1 MGLIIKIHNLLLET
15 FINSRYL
22 SNVAIWQVFIRNFE
36 MSDNLQVLGREGSL
50 APAQH
55 KVLRNTYM
63 MLGLTMIP
71 TVIGALIGMGINF
84 SIIAQHPFMAFG
96 AFMLVT
102 IGMQMAITAN
112 RNNSMG
118 IVLLFAYTFLLGL
131 MMGPLLQH
139 AANLSNGAQLVGL
152 AAGSTG
158 LIFLT
163 MAAIGAST
171 KKDFSYMGK
180 FLSIGVMVAF
190 IAIIANMFLQLP
202 AFSIAISSI
211 FVLISSGFIM
221 YEVNQIVRGGETNYV
236 MATLSLFISIYNI
249 FTSLL
254 NILMSFG
261 GSND

>member
-1 MGLIIKIHNLLLET
+1 MLDDI
-15 FINSRYL
+15 
-22 SNVAIWQVFIRNFE
+22 
-36 MSDNLQVLGREGSL
+36 QVLGREG
-50 APAQH
+50 AVTTQN

-71 TVIGALIGMGINF
+71 TVIGAFVGMSIDF
-84 SIIAQHPFMAFG
+84 SIIALHPFMAFG

-102 IGMQMAITAN
+102 IGMQMGITAN

-118 IVLLFAYTFLLGL
+118 VVLLFAYTFLLGL
-131 MMGPLLQH
+131 MLGPILQH
-139 AANLSNGAQLVGL
+139 AVHLSNGGQLVGL

-163 MAAIGAST
+163 MAAIGTTT

-180 FLSIGVMVAF
+180 FLSIGIMVAF
-190 IAIIANMFLQLP
+190 IAIIANMFFHIP
-202 AFSIAISSI
+202 ALSVAISSV

-254 NILMSFG
+254 NILMSFNG
-261 GSND
+261 RN

>member
-1 MGLIIKIHNLLLET
+1 MLDT
-15 FINSRYL
+15 T
-22 SNVAIWQVFIRNFE
+22 
-36 MSDNLQVLGREGSL
+36 QVLGREGSL
-50 APAQH
+50 ATTQN

-71 TVIGALIGMGINF
+71 TVIGAVIGMGMNF
-84 SIIAQHPFMAFG
+84 SIIAMHPFMAFG

-102 IGMQMAITAN
+102 IGMQMAISAN
-112 RNNSMG
+112 RNSSIG

-131 MMGPLLQH
+131 MMGPILQH

-163 MAAIGAST
+163 MAAIGATT

-180 FLSIGVMVAF
+180 FLSIGIMVAF
-190 IAIIANMFLQLP
+190 IAIIANMFFKLP

-211 FVLISSGFIM
+211 FVLISSAYIM

-254 NILMSFG
+254 HILMSFAG
-261 GSND
+261 GRE

>member
-1 MGLIIKIHNLLLET
+1 MLDDI
-15 FINSRYL
+15 
-22 SNVAIWQVFIRNFE
+22 
-36 MSDNLQVLGREGSL
+36 QVLGREGAVST
-50 APAQH
+50 QN
-55 KVLRNTYM
+55 KVLRQTYM

-71 TVIGALIGMGINF
+71 TVIGAFMGMSMNF
-84 SIIAQHPFMAFG
+84 NWLAAMNPFMAFG

-102 IGMQMAITAN
+102 IGMQMAIRAN
-112 RNNSMG
+112 RNNSIG
-118 IVLLFAYTFLLGL
+118 VVLLFAYTFLLGFL
-131 MMGPLLQH
+131 LGPILQH
-139 AANLSNGAQLVGL
+139 AANLSNGGQLVGL

-163 MAAIGAST
+163 MAAIGATT
-171 KKDFSYMGK
+171 KKDFGYMGK
-180 FLSIGVMVAF
+180 FLTIGMIVAF
-190 IAIIANMFLQLP
+190 IAIVANLFFQLP

-254 NILMSFG
+254 HILMSFSG
-261 GSND
+261 RD

>member
-1 MGLIIKIHNLLLET
+1 ML
-15 FINSRYL
+15 
-22 SNVAIWQVFIRNFE
+22 
-36 MSDNLQVLGREGSL
+36 DNIQVLGRDGALST
-50 APAQH
+50 QN

-71 TVIGALIGMGINF
+71 TVIGAVIGMGINF
-84 SIIAQHPFMAFG
+84 SVIAQHPFMAFG

-102 IGMQMAITAN
+102 MGMQMAITAN
-112 RNNSMG
+112 RNSS
-118 IVLLFAYTFLLGL
+118 ICVALLFLYTFLLGL
-131 MMGPLLQH
+131 MLGPILQH
-139 AANLSNGAQLVGL
+139 AARLQNGAQLVGL

-163 MAAIGAST
+163 MAAIGATT

-180 FLSIGVMVAF
+180 FLSIGVMVVF
-190 IAIIANMFLQLP
+190 IAIIANMFLHLP

-211 FVLISSGFIM
+211 FVMISSAFIM
-221 YEVNQIVRGGETNYV
+221 YEENQIVRGGETNYV

-254 NILMSFG
+254 NILMSFNG
-261 GSND
+261 RN

>member
-1 MGLIIKIHNLLLET
+1 MLDDI
-15 FINSRYL
+15 
-22 SNVAIWQVFIRNFE
+22 
-36 MSDNLQVLGREGSL
+36 QVLGREG
-50 APAQH
+50 AVTTQN

-71 TVIGALIGMGINF
+71 TVIGAFVGMSINF
-84 SIIAQHPFMAFG
+84 SIIALHPFMAFG

-102 IGMQMAITAN
+102 IGMQMGITAN

-131 MMGPLLQH
+131 MLGPILQH
-139 AANLSNGAQLVGL
+139 AVHLSNGGQLVGL

-163 MAAIGAST
+163 MAAIGTTT

-180 FLSIGVMVAF
+180 FLSIGIMVAF
-190 IAIIANMFLQLP
+190 IAIIANMFFHIP
-202 AFSIAISSI
+202 ALSVAISSV

-254 NILMSFG
+254 NILMSFNG
-261 GSND
+261 RN

>member
-1 MGLIIKIHNLLLET
+1 ML
-15 FINSRYL
+15 
-22 SNVAIWQVFIRNFE
+22 
-36 MSDNLQVLGREGSL
+36 DNIQVLGRDGALST
-50 APAQH
+50 QN

-71 TVIGALIGMGINF
+71 TVIGAVIGMGINF
-84 SIIAQHPFMAFG
+84 SVIAQHPFMAFG

-102 IGMQMAITAN
+102 MGMQMAITAN
-112 RNNSMG
+112 RNSSIG
-118 IVLLFAYTFLLGL
+118 VALLFLYTFLLGL
-131 MMGPLLQH
+131 MLGPILQH
-139 AANLSNGAQLVGL
+139 AARLQNGAQLVGL

-163 MAAIGAST
+163 MAAIGATT

-180 FLSIGVMVAF
+180 FLSIGVMVVF
-190 IAIIANMFLQLP
+190 IAIIANMFLHLP

-211 FVLISSGFIM
+211 FVMISSAFIM

-254 NILMSFG
+254 NILMSFNG
-261 GSND
+261 RN

>member
-1 MGLIIKIHNLLLET
+1 
-15 FINSRYL
+15 
-22 SNVAIWQVFIRNFE
+22 
-36 MSDNLQVLGREGSL
+36 MSDTTQVLGREGSL
-50 APAQH
+50 ATTQN

-71 TVIGALIGMGINF
+71 TVIGAIIGMGMNF
-84 SIIAQHPFMAFG
+84 SIIAMHPFMAFG

-102 IGMQMAITAN
+102 IGMQMAISAN
-112 RNNSMG
+112 RNSSIG

-131 MMGPLLQH
+131 MMGPILQH

-163 MAAIGAST
+163 MAAIGATT

-180 FLSIGVMVAF
+180 FLSIGIMVAF
-190 IAIIANMFLQLP
+190 IAIIANMFFKLP

-211 FVLISSGFIM
+211 FVMISSAYIM

-254 NILMSFG
+254 HILMSFG

>member
-1 MGLIIKIHNLLLET
+1 ML
-15 FINSRYL
+15 
-22 SNVAIWQVFIRNFE
+22 
-36 MSDNLQVLGREGSL
+36 DNIQVLGRDSAL
-50 APAQH
+50 STQN

-71 TVIGALIGMGINF
+71 TVIGAVIGMGINF
-84 SIIAQHPFMAFG
+84 SVIAQHPFMAFG

-102 IGMQMAITAN
+102 MGMQMAITAN
-112 RNNSMG
+112 RNSSIG
-118 IVLLFAYTFLLGL
+118 VALLFLYTFLLGL
-131 MMGPLLQH
+131 MLGPILQH
-139 AANLSNGAQLVGL
+139 AARLQNGAQLVGL

-163 MAAIGAST
+163 MAAIGATT

-180 FLSIGVMVAF
+180 FLSIGVMVVF
-190 IAIIANMFLQLP
+190 IAIIANMFLHLP

-211 FVLISSGFIM
+211 FVMISSAFIM

-254 NILMSFG
+254 NILMSFNG
-261 GSND
+261 RN

>member
-1 MGLIIKIHNLLLET
+1 MLDDI
-15 FINSRYL
+15 
-22 SNVAIWQVFIRNFE
+22 
-36 MSDNLQVLGREGSL
+36 QVLGREG
-50 APAQH
+50 AVTTQN

-71 TVIGALIGMGINF
+71 TVIGAFVGMSIDF
-84 SIIAQHPFMAFG
+84 SIIALHPFMAFG

-102 IGMQMAITAN
+102 IGMQMGITAN

-118 IVLLFAYTFLLGL
+118 VVLLFAYTFLLGL
-131 MMGPLLQH
+131 MLGPILQH
-139 AANLSNGAQLVGL
+139 AVHLSNGGQLVGL

-163 MAAIGAST
+163 MAAIGTTT

-190 IAIIANMFLQLP
+190 IAIIANMFFHIP
-202 AFSIAISSI
+202 ALSVAISSV

-254 NILMSFG
+254 NILMSFSG
-261 GSND
+261 RD

>member
-1 MGLIIKIHNLLLET
+1 MLDDI
-15 FINSRYL
+15 
-22 SNVAIWQVFIRNFE
+22 
-36 MSDNLQVLGREGSL
+36 QVLGREGSL
-50 APAQH
+50 ATTQN

-71 TVIGALIGMGINF
+71 TVIGAVIGMGINF
-84 SIIAQHPFMAFG
+84 SIIALHPFMAFG

-102 IGMQMAITAN
+102 MGMQMAISAN
-112 RNNSMG
+112 RNSSIG
-118 IVLLFAYTFLLGL
+118 VVLLFVYTFLLGL
-131 MMGPLLQH
+131 MMGPILQH
-139 AANLSNGAQLVGL
+139 AANLNNGAQLVGL

-180 FLSIGVMVAF
+180 FLSIGIMVAF

-211 FVLISSGFIM
+211 FVFISSAYIM

-254 NILMSFG
+254 NILMSFSG
-261 GSND
+261 RD

>member
-1 MGLIIKIHNLLLET
+1 MLDDI
-15 FINSRYL
+15 
-22 SNVAIWQVFIRNFE
+22 
-36 MSDNLQVLGREGSL
+36 QVLGREG
-50 APAQH
+50 AVTTQN

-71 TVIGALIGMGINF
+71 TVIGAFVGMSIDF
-84 SIIAQHPFMAFG
+84 SIIALHPFMAFG

-102 IGMQMAITAN
+102 MGMQMGITAN

-131 MMGPLLQH
+131 MLGPILQH
-139 AANLSNGAQLVGL
+139 AVHLSNGGQLVGL

-163 MAAIGAST
+163 MAAIGTTT

-180 FLSIGVMVAF
+180 FLSIGIMVAF
-190 IAIIANMFLQLP
+190 IAIIANMFFHIP
-202 AFSIAISSI
+202 ALSVAISSV

-254 NILMSFG
+254 NILMSFSG
-261 GSND
+261 RD

>member
-1 MGLIIKIHNLLLET
+1 M
-15 FINSRYL
+15 F
-22 SNVAIWQVFIRNFE
+22 
-36 MSDNLQVLGREGSL
+36 DNTQVLGREGSL
-50 APAQH
+50 ATTQN

-71 TVIGALIGMGINF
+71 TVIGAIIGMGMNF
-84 SIIAQHPFMAFG
+84 SIIAMHPFMAFG
-96 AFMLVT
+96 AFMLIT
-102 IGMQMAITAN
+102 IGMQMAISAN
-112 RNNSMG
+112 RNSSIG
-118 IVLLFAYTFLLGL
+118 VVLLFAYTFLLGL
-131 MMGPLLQH
+131 MLGPILQH

-163 MAAIGAST
+163 MAAIGATT

-180 FLSIGVMVAF
+180 FLSIGIMVVF
-190 IAIIANMFLQLP
+190 IAIIANMFFKLP

-211 FVLISSGFIM
+211 FVMISSAYIM

-254 NILMSFG
+254 HILMSFG

>member
-1 MGLIIKIHNLLLET
+1 MLDDI
-15 FINSRYL
+15 
-22 SNVAIWQVFIRNFE
+22 
-36 MSDNLQVLGREGSL
+36 QVLGREGTVTT
-50 APAQH
+50 QN

-71 TVIGALIGMGINF
+71 TVIGAFVGMSIDF
-84 SIIAQHPFMAFG
+84 SVVALHPFMAFG

-102 IGMQMAITAN
+102 IGMQMGITAN

-118 IVLLFAYTFLLGL
+118 VVLLFAYTFLLGL
-131 MMGPLLQH
+131 MLGPILQH
-139 AANLSNGAQLVGL
+139 AVHLSNGGQLVGL

-163 MAAIGAST
+163 MAAIGTTT

-190 IAIIANMFLQLP
+190 IAIIANMFFHIP
-202 AFSIAISSI
+202 ALSVAISSV

-254 NILMSFG
+254 NILMSFSG
-261 GSND
+261 RD

>member
-1 MGLIIKIHNLLLET
+1 M
-15 FINSRYL
+15 F
-22 SNVAIWQVFIRNFE
+22 
-36 MSDNLQVLGREGSL
+36 DNTQVLGREGSL
-50 APAQH
+50 ATTQN

-71 TVIGALIGMGINF
+71 TVIGAIIGMGMNF
-84 SIIAQHPFMAFG
+84 SIIAMHPFIAFG
-96 AFMLVT
+96 VFMAVT

-112 RNNSMG
+112 RNSSIG
-118 IVLLFAYTFLLGL
+118 VVLLFAYTFLLGL
-131 MMGPLLQH
+131 MLGPILQH

-163 MAAIGAST
+163 MAAIGATT

-180 FLSIGVMVAF
+180 FLSIGIMVAF
-190 IAIIANMFLQLP
+190 IAIIANMFFKLP

-211 FVLISSGFIM
+211 FVMISSAYIM

-249 FTSLL
+249 FSSLL
-254 NILMSFG
+254 HILMSFG

>member
-1 MGLIIKIHNLLLET
+1 ML
-15 FINSRYL
+15 
-22 SNVAIWQVFIRNFE
+22 
-36 MSDNLQVLGREGSL
+36 DNIQVLGRDGALST
-50 APAQH
+50 QN

-71 TVIGALIGMGINF
+71 TVIGAVIGMGVNF
-84 SIIAQHPFMAFG
+84 SVIAQHPFMAFG

-102 IGMQMAITAN
+102 MGMQMAITAN
-112 RNNSMG
+112 RNSSIG
-118 IVLLFAYTFLLGL
+118 VALLFLYTFLLGL
-131 MMGPLLQH
+131 MLGPILQH
-139 AANLSNGAQLVGL
+139 AARLQNGAQLVGL

-163 MAAIGAST
+163 MAAIGATT

-180 FLSIGVMVAF
+180 FLSIGVMVVF
-190 IAIIANMFLQLP
+190 IAIIANMFLHLP

-211 FVLISSGFIM
+211 FVMISSAFIM

-254 NILMSFG
+254 NILMSFNG
-261 GSND
+261 RN

>member
-1 MGLIIKIHNLLLET
+1 ML
-15 FINSRYL
+15 
-22 SNVAIWQVFIRNFE
+22 
-36 MSDNLQVLGREGSL
+36 DNTQVLGREDSVV
-50 APAQH
+50 ATQNR
-55 KVLRNTYM
+55 VLRNTYM
-63 MLGLTMIP
+63 LLGLTMIP
-71 TVIGALIGMGINF
+71 TVIGAIIGMGMNF
-84 SIIAQHPFMAFG
+84 SIIAMHPFIAFG
-96 AFMLVT
+96 VFMLVT
-102 IGMQMAITAN
+102 IGMQMAISAN
-112 RNNSMG
+112 RNSSIG

-131 MMGPLLQH
+131 MLGPILQH

-163 MAAIGAST
+163 MAAIGATT

-180 FLSIGVMVAF
+180 FLSIGIMVAF
-190 IAIIANMFLQLP
+190 IAIIANLFFQLP

-211 FVLISSGFIM
+211 FVLISSAYIM

-249 FTSLL
+249 FSSLL
-254 NILMSFG
+254 HILMSFG

>member
-1 MGLIIKIHNLLLET
+1 
-15 FINSRYL
+15 
-22 SNVAIWQVFIRNFE
+22 
-36 MSDNLQVLGREGSL
+36 
-50 APAQH
+50 
-55 KVLRNTYM
+55 
-63 MLGLTMIP
+63 MIP
-71 TVIGALIGMGINF
+71 TVIGAIIGMGINF
-84 SIIAQHPFMAFG
+84 SIIAMHPFMAFG

-102 IGMQMAITAN
+102 MGMQMAISAN
-112 RNNSMG
+112 RNSSIG
-118 IVLLFAYTFLLGL
+118 VVLLFAYTFLLGL
-131 MMGPLLQH
+131 MMGPILQH

-163 MAAIGAST
+163 MAAIGATT

-180 FLSIGVMVAF
+180 FLSIGIMVAF
-190 IAIIANMFLQLP
+190 IAIIANMFFKLP

-211 FVLISSGFIM
+211 FVMISSAYIM

-254 NILMSFG
+254 HILMSFG

>member
-1 MGLIIKIHNLLLET
+1 MLDDI
-15 FINSRYL
+15 
-22 SNVAIWQVFIRNFE
+22 
-36 MSDNLQVLGREGSL
+36 QVLGREGSL
-50 APAQH
+50 ATQN

-71 TVIGALIGMGINF
+71 TVIGAIIGMSINF
-84 SIIAQHPFMAFG
+84 SIVAMHPFIAFG
-96 AFMLVT
+96 AFMLIT
-102 IGMQMAITAN
+102 MGMQMAITAN

-139 AANLSNGAQLVGL
+139 AAHLQNGGQLVGL
-152 AAGSTG
+152 AAGGTG

-163 MAAIGAST
+163 MAAIGTTT
-171 KKDFSYMGK
+171 KKDFGYMGK

-190 IAIIANMFLQLP
+190 IAIVANMFLQLP
-202 AFSIAISSI
+202 AFSIAISCI
-211 FVLISSGFIM
+211 FIAISSGFIM
-221 YEVNQIVRGGETNYV
+221 YEINQIVRGGETNYV

-254 NILMSFG
+254 NILMSFSG
-261 GSND
+261 RD

>member
-1 MGLIIKIHNLLLET
+1 ML
-15 FINSRYL
+15 
-22 SNVAIWQVFIRNFE
+22 
-36 MSDNLQVLGREGSL
+36 DNTQVLGREGSL
-50 APAQH
+50 ATTQN

-71 TVIGALIGMGINF
+71 TVIGAVMGMGMNF
-84 SIIAQHPFMAFG
+84 SIIAMHPFMAFG

-102 IGMQMAITAN
+102 IGMQMAISAN
-112 RNNSMG
+112 RNSSIG
-118 IVLLFAYTFLLGL
+118 VVLLFAYTFLLGL
-131 MMGPLLQH
+131 MMGPILQH
-139 AANLSNGAQLVGL
+139 AANLQNGAQLVGL

-163 MAAIGAST
+163 MAAIGATT

-180 FLSIGVMVAF
+180 FLSIGIMVAF
-190 IAIIANMFLQLP
+190 IAIIANMVFKLP

-211 FVLISSGFIM
+211 FVLISSAYIM

-254 NILMSFG
+254 HILMSFG
-261 GSND
+261 GRE

>member
-1 MGLIIKIHNLLLET
+1 M
-15 FINSRYL
+15 F
-22 SNVAIWQVFIRNFE
+22 
-36 MSDNLQVLGREGSL
+36 DNTQVLGREGSV
-50 APAQH
+50 ATTQN
-55 KVLRNTYM
+55 KVLRQTYM
-63 MLGLTMIP
+63 LLGLTMIP

-84 SIIAQHPFMAFG
+84 SFIAMHPFISFGIFMA
-96 AFMLVT
+96 VT
-102 IGMQMAITAN
+102 MGMQMAISAN
-112 RNNSMG
+112 RNSSLG

-163 MAAIGAST
+163 MAAIGATT

-180 FLSIGVMVAF
+180 FLGIGIMVAF

-211 FVLISSGFIM
+211 FVFISSAFIM

>member
-1 MGLIIKIHNLLLET
+1 M
-15 FINSRYL
+15 
-22 SNVAIWQVFIRNFE
+22 A
-36 MSDNLQVLGREGSL
+36 DNIQVLGREDSL
-50 APAQH
+50 ATTQN
-55 KVLRNTYM
+55 KVLRQTYM

-71 TVIGALIGMGINF
+71 TVIGALLGMSMNF
-84 SIIAQHPFMAFG
+84 NWLAAMNPFIAFGVFMA
-96 AFMLVT
+96 VT
-102 IGMQMAITAN
+102 IGMQMAIRAN
-112 RNNSMG
+112 RNSSIG
-118 IVLLFAYTFLLGL
+118 VVLLFAYTFLLGFML
-131 MMGPLLQH
+131 GPILQH

-158 LIFLT
+158 LIFLS
-163 MAAIGAST
+163 MAAIGATT

-180 FLSIGVMVAF
+180 FLSIGIMVAF
-190 IAIIANMFLQLP
+190 IAIVANLFFQLP

-211 FVLISSGFIM
+211 FVLISSAYIM

-254 NILMSFG
+254 HILMSFG

>member
-1 MGLIIKIHNLLLET
+1 M
-15 FINSRYL
+15 F
-22 SNVAIWQVFIRNFE
+22 
-36 MSDNLQVLGREGSL
+36 DNTQVLGREGSL
-50 APAQH
+50 ATTQN

-71 TVIGALIGMGINF
+71 TVIGAMIGINMNF
-84 SIIAQHPFMAFG
+84 SWLAAMNPFIAFGVFMA
-96 AFMLVT
+96 VT

-112 RNNSMG
+112 RNSSIG
-118 IVLLFAYTFLLGL
+118 VVLLFVYTFLLGFL
-131 MMGPLLQH
+131 LGPILQH
-139 AANLSNGAQLVGL
+139 AMNLSNGAQLVGL

-163 MAAIGAST
+163 MAAIGATT

-180 FLSIGVMVAF
+180 FLSIGIMVAF
-190 IAIIANMFLQLP
+190 IAIIANLFFKLP
-202 AFSIAISSI
+202 AFSLAISSI
-211 FVLISSGFIM
+211 FVFISSAYIM

-249 FTSLL
+249 FSSLL
-254 NILMSFG
+254 HILMSFG

>member
-1 MGLIIKIHNLLLET
+1 ML
-15 FINSRYL
+15 
-22 SNVAIWQVFIRNFE
+22 
-36 MSDNLQVLGREGSL
+36 DNIQVLGREGAL
-50 APAQH
+50 APTQN

-71 TVIGALIGMGINF
+71 TVIGAVMGMGINF
-84 SIIAQHPFMAFG
+84 SIIAMHPFMAFG

-102 IGMQMAITAN
+102 MGMQMAISAN
-112 RNNSMG
+112 RNSSIG

-131 MMGPLLQH
+131 MLGPILQH

-163 MAAIGAST
+163 MAAIGATT

-180 FLSIGVMVAF
+180 FLSIGIMVAF
-190 IAIIANMFLQLP
+190 IAIIANMFFKLP

-211 FVLISSGFIM
+211 FVMISSAYIM

-254 NILMSFG
+254 HILMSFG

>member
-1 MGLIIKIHNLLLET
+1 
-15 FINSRYL
+15 
-22 SNVAIWQVFIRNFE
+22 
-36 MSDNLQVLGREGSL
+36 MSDDIQVLGRDASL
-50 APAQH
+50 STTQN

-71 TVIGALIGMGINF
+71 TVIGAFVGMGMNF
-84 SIIAQHPFMAFG
+84 SIIALHPFMAFG

-102 IGMQMAITAN
+102 MGMQMAISAN
-112 RNNSMG
+112 RNNVTG
-118 IVLLFAYTFLLGL
+118 IVLLLAYTFLLGL

-139 AANLSNGAQLVGL
+139 AANLQNGGQLVGL
-152 AAGSTG
+152 AAASTG

-163 MAAIGAST
+163 MAAIGATT
-171 KKDFSYMGK
+171 KKDFGYMGK

-190 IAIIANMFLQLP
+190 IAIFANMFLQLP

-236 MATLSLFISIYNI
+236 MATLSLYISIYNI

-254 NILMSFG
+254 NILMSLSG
-261 GSND
+261 RD

>member
-1 MGLIIKIHNLLLET
+1 
-15 FINSRYL
+15 
-22 SNVAIWQVFIRNFE
+22 
-36 MSDNLQVLGREGSL
+36 MSDTTQVLGREGSL
-50 APAQH
+50 ATTQN

-71 TVIGALIGMGINF
+71 TVIGAIIGMGINF
-84 SIIAQHPFMAFG
+84 SIIAMHPFMAFG

-102 IGMQMAITAN
+102 MGMQMAISAN
-112 RNNSMG
+112 RNSSIG
-118 IVLLFAYTFLLGL
+118 VVLLFAYTFLLGL
-131 MMGPLLQH
+131 MMGPILQH

-163 MAAIGAST
+163 MAAIGATT

-180 FLSIGVMVAF
+180 FLSIGIMVAF
-190 IAIIANMFLQLP
+190 IAIIANMFFKLP

-211 FVLISSGFIM
+211 FVMISSAYIM

-254 NILMSFG
+254 HILMSFG

>member
-1 MGLIIKIHNLLLET
+1 ML
-15 FINSRYL
+15 
-22 SNVAIWQVFIRNFE
+22 
-36 MSDNLQVLGREGSL
+36 DNIQVLGREGGLSTT
-50 APAQH
+50 QN
-55 KVLRNTYM
+55 KVLRSTYM

-71 TVIGALIGMGINF
+71 TVIGAIIGMGMNF
-84 SIIAQHPFMAFG
+84 SIIAMHPFMAFG

-102 IGMQMAITAN
+102 IGMQMAISAN
-112 RNNSMG
+112 RNSSIG
-118 IVLLFAYTFLLGL
+118 VVLLFAYTFLLGL
-131 MMGPLLQH
+131 MLGPILQH

-163 MAAIGAST
+163 MAAIGATT

-180 FLSIGVMVAF
+180 FLSIGIMVAF
-190 IAIIANMFLQLP
+190 IAIIANMFFKLP

-211 FVLISSGFIM
+211 FVMISSAYIM

-254 NILMSFG
+254 HILMSFAG
-261 GSND
+261 GND

>member
-1 MGLIIKIHNLLLET
+1 ML
-15 FINSRYL
+15 
-22 SNVAIWQVFIRNFE
+22 
-36 MSDNLQVLGREGSL
+36 DNIQVLGRDGALST
-50 APAQH
+50 QN

-71 TVIGALIGMGINF
+71 TVIGAVIGMGINF
-84 SIIAQHPFMAFG
+84 SVIAQHPFMAFG

-102 IGMQMAITAN
+102 MGMQMAITAN
-112 RNNSMG
+112 RNSSIG
-118 IVLLFAYTFLLGL
+118 VALLFLYTFLLGL
-131 MMGPLLQH
+131 MLGPILQH
-139 AANLSNGAQLVGL
+139 AARLQNGAQLVGL

-163 MAAIGAST
+163 MAAIGATT

-180 FLSIGVMVAF
+180 FLSIGVMVVF
-190 IAIIANMFLQLP
+190 IAIIANMFLHLP

-211 FVLISSGFIM
+211 FVMISSAFIM

-254 NILMSFG
+254 NILMSFNG
-261 GSND
+261 RS

>member
-1 MGLIIKIHNLLLET
+1 ML
-15 FINSRYL
+15 
-22 SNVAIWQVFIRNFE
+22 
-36 MSDNLQVLGREGSL
+36 DNTQVLGRESTL
-50 APAQH
+50 ATTKN

-71 TVIGALIGMGINF
+71 TVIGAVIGMGINF
-84 SIIAQHPFMAFG
+84 SIIAMHPFMAFG
-96 AFMLVT
+96 AFMLIT
-102 IGMQMAITAN
+102 IGMQMAISAN
-112 RNNSMG
+112 RNSSIG
-118 IVLLFAYTFLLGL
+118 IILLFVYTFLLGL
-131 MMGPLLQH
+131 MMGPILQH

-163 MAAIGAST
+163 MAAIGATT

-180 FLSIGVMVAF
+180 FLSIGIMVAF
-190 IAIIANMFLQLP
+190 IAIVANMFFKLP

-211 FVLISSGFIM
+211 FVMISSAYIM

-254 NILMSFG
+254 HILMSFG